1 MQRLTST
8 MSRIERVVLFSLIN
22 LFLKLMTTVAP
33 LAWTTI
39 IYGSTNLISM
49 TLLHTIP
56 SNNPGPTTRLLICI
70 RRVSL
75 FVFSHAVMRASL
87 DDNDGSGN
95 SDNPQARITTLV
107 KGTGVLA
114 ALTLIPSSISEE
126 DDGEQFMTQI
136 IYAFSTNTQGIL
148 DPLRDSRVFGLIA
161 FVYIII
167 SPYLKQELLN
177 IKYGARVT
185 STLCQAS
192 NLVFFDAFTVNV
204 FTDSGDPFCDLA
216 IIIGVFS
223 TLWNF
228 QNVSEDMQG
237 IQQFTTWRTA
247 SFVSNILGDI
257 HLNGFTL
264 TTSVFVTATLLGNL
278 LDKIPWLQDLLFLVG
293 LNGII
298 QEVQAYIGTVQD
310 EEGFP
315 ILFGFIVI
323 IATINSSISNYTKI
337 KPVRDTLV

>member
-1 MQRLTST
+1 M
-8 MSRIERVVLFSLIN
+8 
-22 LFLKLMTTVAP
+22 
-33 LAWTTI
+33 
-39 IYGSTNLISM
+39 
-49 TLLHTIP
+49 H
-56 SNNPGPTTRLLICI
+56 
-70 RRVSL
+70 
-75 FVFSHAVMRASL
+75 ASL

-323 IATINSSISNYTKI
+323 IATINSSISNYTTK
-337 KPVRDTLV
+337 RLNN

>member
-1 MQRLTST
+1 
-8 MSRIERVVLFSLIN
+8 MSRIERVVMFSLIN

-33 LAWTTI
+33 LIWTAL
-39 IYGSTNLISM
+39 IYGSINLISM
-49 TLLHTIP
+49 TLLHTLS
-56 SNNPGPTTRLLICI
+56 SNGSRSTTRTIICI
-70 RRVSL
+70 RRVTL
-75 FVFSHAVMRASL
+75 FVFSHAVMRATL
-87 DDNDGSGN
+87 DDTDGSGHA
-95 SDNPQARITTLV
+95 SDTQDRVTTLV
-107 KGTGVLA
+107 KGTAVLS
-114 ALTLIPSSISEE
+114 ALTLIPSSVSDE

-161 FVYIII
+161 FIYIIV
-167 SPYLKQELLN
+167 SPYIKHELLN
-177 IKYGARVT
+177 LRVCARVT

-192 NLVFFDAFTVNV
+192 NLVFFDAFTMNI

-247 SFVSNILGDI
+247 SFVSKIMADI
-257 HLNGFTL
+257 HLTGFTMTIAVL
-264 TTSVFVTATLLGNL
+264 VSVALLGNRM
-278 LDKIPWLQDLLFLVG
+278 DTVPWLQDLMFLIG
-293 LNGII
+293 LNGVI
-298 QEVQAYIGTVQD
+298 QEVQAYVGTVRV

-315 ILFGFIVI
+315 ILFGFIIV
-323 IATINSSISNYTKI
+323 IATINASVSYYISIHRKN
-337 KPVRDTLV
+337 

>member
-1 MQRLTST
+1 MARLTST
-8 MSRIERVVLFSLIN
+8 MSRIERVVMFSLIN
-22 LFLKLMTTVAP
+22 LFLKFMTTVAP
-33 LAWTTI
+33 LAWTTFF
-39 IYGSTNLISM
+39 YGSLNLISM

-56 SNNPGPTTRLLICI
+56 STGFGSTKRILTCL
-70 RRVSL
+70 RRVTL

-87 DDNDGSGN
+87 EDNDGSGN
-95 SDNPQARITTLV
+95 SIDFKDRLTTLV
-107 KGTGVLA
+107 KGTAVLA

-161 FVYIII
+161 FVYIIV
-167 SPYLKQELLN
+167 SPYMKQELVNLR
-177 IKYGARVT
+177 YGARVT

-192 NLVFFDAFTVNV
+192 NLVFFEAFTVNV

-228 QNVSEDMQG
+228 QNISTDMQG
-237 IQQFTTWRTA
+237 IQQWTTWRTA
-247 SFVSNILGDI
+247 SFVCKIFSEI
-257 HLNGFTL
+257 HLTGFTM
-264 TTSVFVTATLLGNL
+264 TTSVFVTATLLGNV
-278 LDKIPWLQDLLFLVG
+278 LDTIPWLQDLMFIIG

-298 QEVQAYIGTVQD
+298 EVVQTYIGTVRD

-315 ILFGFIVI
+315 ILFGFIII
-323 IATINSSISNYTKI
+323 IATINSSISYYA
-337 KPVRDTLV
+337 TLSRTN